1 MNWGQLK
8 KGITGGI
15 YVYFKDIAERMRSS
29 KASVEMEVDGEKITK
44 EQEEEELFENAQ
56 SFDVTWKLPDNIDD
70 LNFAEGATPEEI
82 GAMIASAQSTQ
93 PEDEIDDNW
102 LDYISKYPALQAPPS
117 LPALPENLQRGW
129 YPKEVKPNIKAIK
142 QWVLNVK
149 LAGASDEE
157 LVEEYYRDRERP
169 NTFRDK
175 NWTRKTDAIKMNK
188 YNMPTIRDNVV
199 DSIAFKV
206 ARKIWYVGRRPT
218 TMTDE
223 EWDAHT
229 KYRRAEEGSFGKND
243 HWVKFKYDVNYKYQ
257 SGVDEDI

>member
-1 MNWGQLK
+1 M
-8 KGITGGI
+8 
-15 YVYFKDIAERMRSS
+15 
-29 KASVEMEVDGEKITK
+29 
-44 EQEEEELFENAQ
+44 
-56 SFDVTWKLPDNIDD
+56 
-70 LNFAEGATPEEI
+70 
-82 GAMIASAQSTQ
+82 
-93 PEDEIDDNW
+93 
-102 LDYISKYPALQAPPS
+102 
-117 LPALPENLQRGW
+117 
-129 YPKEVKPNIKAIK
+129 
-142 QWVLNVK
+142 
-149 LAGASDEE
+149 AGASDEE